1 VRCAASEASNQ
12 TQKSRLRRT
21 EPGWRRS
28 ASGRAIDMA
37 RAALFPLRAT
47 TTAAGPNAPRI
58 ARRCPGRTN
67 EQTRFPS
74 ASEGGRRPQAR
85 SARAERAIRRCA
97 SNSKYVQSA
106 RCRRSWC
113 GRNSCCRRQSIDR
126 VLRTRRAG
134 CRAVYL
140 GHIERVDGLAGER
153 TDVGRSDR

>member
-1 VRCAASEASNQ
+1 VRDAPRA
-12 TQKSRLRRT
+12 K
-21 EPGWRRS
+21 
-28 ASGRAIDMA
+28 RAIKHRNRASDA
-37 RAALFPLRAT
+37 RSQAGAGVRAGEPLTWREPLFPLRAT